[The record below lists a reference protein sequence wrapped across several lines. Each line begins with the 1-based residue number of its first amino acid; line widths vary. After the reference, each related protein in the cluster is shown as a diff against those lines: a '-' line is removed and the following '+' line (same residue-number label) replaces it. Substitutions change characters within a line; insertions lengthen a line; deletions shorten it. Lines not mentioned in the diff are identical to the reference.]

1 MNDLPREG
9 ADHLRI
15 SAAPAQGGPAGG
27 LSEDAPL
34 LSSASLSGNAA
45 EPGSIGNT
53 AAEGEPDRP
62 QVRSVAVIDIGAT
75 SIRMS
80 VAELTSDGDFRTLDT
95 LIQAV
100 DLGREAFESRRLS
113 RATIER
119 SVSILRRFQRVLREY
134 GIRGSSNI
142 RVVATSAV
150 REAANRLAFSDRI
163 YIATGLVVE
172 IIDEAE
178 VNRVTFM
185 GISPHLEEN
194 PELRAARSIVV
205 EVGGGTTELLVLRD
219 GNMLRSDTLR
229 LGSLRLLQS
238 LESLN
243 PSAGRRRQL
252 MEYQIAKFIDQISDS
267 VPQEPDTQLIAIGGD
282 VRFAARHLLEHWEPD
297 TLAEV
302 PTEALEKL
310 TAEVLRL
317 DEDAVVKRYGLSYI
331 EATTVASALL
341 VYLLLAK
348 HFSIERLL
356 VSDSNLREG
365 LLNEMA
371 VGGNWAEAFRK
382 QILRSAFS
390 LGRKCDF
397 NEEHAMHVAGLASEL
412 FVQLRR
418 EHRLPERFEVLLH
431 VAAILYQVGSFINT
445 RSSHKHA
452 MYIIRNSELF
462 GLSQGDLLLVGL
474 VARYHRRA
482 SPQPT
487 HEGYATLARE
497 DRVVVSKLAAILRV
511 AIALDETRSGRVR
524 QLRCVRESKRLIV
537 ETPGVEDVSIE
548 QLALRQNGGMFLE
561 VFGIP
566 VMFRG
571 GR

>member
-1 MNDLPREG
+1 MPDLPREG

-15 SAAPAQGGPAGG
+15 SADSTPAGSG
-27 LSEDAPL
+27 GF
-34 LSSASLSGNAA
+34 ASPTASGNA
-45 EPGSIGNT
+45 PGSDPATFG
-53 AAEGEPDRP
+53 AAHHLGSVAAADRP
-62 QVRSVAVIDIGAT
+62 SVRSVAVIDIGAT

-80 VAELTSDGDFRTLDT
+80 VAEITSDGDFRTLDT

-100 DLGREAFESRRLS
+100 DLGREAFDSRRIS

-119 SVSILRRFQRVLREY
+119 SVNILRRFQRVLREY
-134 GIRGSSNI
+134 GIRGSSSI

-150 REAANRLAFSDRI
+150 REAVNRLAFTDRI

-172 IIDEAE
+172 VIDEAE

-185 GISPHLEEN
+185 GISPHFEQD
-194 PELRAARSIVV
+194 PALRAARSIVV

-219 GNMLRSDTLR
+219 GNILRSDTLR

-238 LESLN
+238 LESVN
-243 PSAGRRRQL
+243 SSANRRRQL

-267 VPQEPDTQLIAIGGD
+267 VPPEPDTQLIAIGGD
-282 VRFAARHLLEHWEPD
+282 VRFAARRMLEHWEPD
-297 TLAEV
+297 TLAEI
-302 PTEALEKL
+302 PTERLENL

-317 DEDAVVKRYGLSYI
+317 DEDTVVKRYGLSYI
-331 EATTVASALL
+331 EATTVGPALL
-341 VYLLLAK
+341 VYLLLAR

-382 QILRSAFS
+382 QIIRSAIT

-397 NEEHAMHVAGLASEL
+397 NEEHALNVAGLASEL
-412 FVQLRR
+412 FLQLRR
-418 EHRLPERFEVLLH
+418 EHRLAERFEVLLH
-431 VAAILYQVGSFINT
+431 VAAILYQIGSFINT

-487 HEGYATLARE
+487 HEGYATLPRE
-497 DRVVVSKLAAILRV
+497 DRVVVAKLAAILRV
-511 AIALDETRSGRVR
+511 AIALDETRSGRIR
-524 QLRCVRESKRLIV
+524 QLRCIREPKRLII
-537 ETPGVEDVSIE
+537 ETTGVEDVSIE
-548 QLALRQNGGMFLE
+548 QLALRPNGGLFLE